1 MPAQPSEE
9 LRPGSGGADDAEHGQ
24 REAPEGQG
32 LPQTVGFPAGEMHS
46 VSLLSNGRSFIT
58 CLSYNETLRK

>member
-32 LPQTVGFPAGEMHS
+32 LPQTVGFPAGEMPS
-46 VSLLSNGRSFIT
+46 VSLLM
-58 CLSYNETLRK
+58 EDH

>member
-46 VSLLSNGRSFIT
+46 VSLLMEDH
-58 CLSYNETLRK
+58 LSPVFHIVRHSENK

>member
-32 LPQTVGFPAGEMHS
+32 LPQTVGFSAGEMHS
-46 VSLLSNGRSFIT
+46 VSLLMESPVFHIMRHSEN
-58 CLSYNETLRK
+58 K